1 MNDLKD
7 HWDKIYYSRTP
18 DEMSW
23 TQGYPDISM
32 KLLKLSGVTKT
43 AKIIDIGGGNGTFV
57 SHLLKKGFQNLTVVD
72 ISKEAIEK
80 TKTLMGPLADKIEWI
95 VSDILDFVPTKSYDY
110 WHDRATFHF
119 LTEQNE
125 IDRYIEI
132 VNKAISLSGF
142 LSIGTFST
150 AGPTKCSGLEI
161 KQYSEKTLTATLNDN
176 FEKVKCLTEDH
187 LTPKKSVQNF
197 LFCLLKCKR

>member
-80 TKTLMGPLADKIEWI
+80 TKTLLGPLADKIEWI

-125 IDRYIEI
+125 VDRYIEI

>member
-1 MNDLKD
+1 MKDLKD

-125 IDRYIEI
+125 VDRYIEI

>member
-1 MNDLKD
+1 MKDLKD

-80 TKTLMGPLADKIEWI
+80 TKTLLGPLADKIEWI

>member
-1 MNDLKD
+1 MKDLKD

-80 TKTLMGPLADKIEWI
+80 TKTLLGPLADKIEWI

-125 IDRYIEI
+125 VDRYIEI

>member
-1 MNDLKD
+1 MKDLKD

-187 LTPKKSVQNF
+187 LTPKKSIQNF
-197 LFCLLKCKR
+197 LFCLLKRKR